1 MSTPT
6 AFFVVVGVTAAVV
19 IACILGVSFTGLFN
33 LANTNTT
40 SGDGAPPAVPGN
52 APGSRVAVD
61 QFPDGQWAV
70 NADIRAGTYAT
81 TVPAN
86 SPGCTWERNASTDGT
101 SAAVLETGT
110 GKEGEH
116 LVANI
121 PDTDKFFQSS
131 GCGTWHR
138 TGDSPVTETSVG
150 DGLGGDQG

>member
-6 AFFVVVGVTAAVV
+6 AFIVVVGVTAAVV
-19 IACILGVSFTGLFN
+19 ILCILGISFTGLFN
-33 LANTNTT
+33 LGNTT
-40 SGDGAPPAVPGN
+40 TGDGGVPPVPGN

-70 NADIRAGTYAT
+70 NTDIRAGTYAT
-81 TVPAN
+81 TVPAD

-101 SAAVLETGT
+101 SASVLETGT
-110 GKEGEH
+110 GKAGES

-121 PDTDKFFQSS
+121 PDTDKVFQSS

-138 TGDSPVTETSVG
+138 TGDSPITETSVG

>member
-1 MSTPT
+1 MSTST
-6 AFFVVVGVTAAVV
+6 AFIVVVGVTAAVV
-19 IACILGVSFTGLFN
+19 ILCILGISFTGLFN
-33 LANTNTT
+33 LGNTT
-40 SGDGAPPAVPGN
+40 TGQDGIPAIPGN

-70 NADIRAGTYAT
+70 NADIRAGTYST
-81 TVPAN
+81 TVPTD

-101 SAAVLETGT
+101 SASVLETGT
-110 GKEGEH
+110 GKVGEA

-121 PDTDKFFQSS
+121 PDTDKVFQSS

-138 TGDSPVTETSVG
+138 TGDSPITETSVG